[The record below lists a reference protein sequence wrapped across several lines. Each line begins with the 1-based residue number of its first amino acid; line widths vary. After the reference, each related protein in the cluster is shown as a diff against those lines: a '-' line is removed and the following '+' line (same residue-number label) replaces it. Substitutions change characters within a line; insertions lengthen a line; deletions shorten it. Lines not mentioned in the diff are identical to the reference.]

1 MIGELVGYLLKN
13 AATLEIE
20 GIKSKSGGMWREF
33 FDELNKEKERMINP
47 VMDEFFCRMRKER
60 ELAMRQFARVAIFV
74 SGLLILIVG
83 IGFTLDDMIGIK
95 GAGFAVVGLIAVAS
109 SFLLGER

>member
-13 AATLEIE
+13 AAALEME

-33 FDELNKEKERMINP
+33 FDELNKEKERMVTP

-74 SGLLILIVG
+74 SGLMILVVGLGFALDEIV
-83 IGFTLDDMIGIK
+83 GIK
-95 GAGFAVVGLIAVAS
+95 GAGFAIVGLIALAS
-109 SFLLGER
+109 SFLLSER